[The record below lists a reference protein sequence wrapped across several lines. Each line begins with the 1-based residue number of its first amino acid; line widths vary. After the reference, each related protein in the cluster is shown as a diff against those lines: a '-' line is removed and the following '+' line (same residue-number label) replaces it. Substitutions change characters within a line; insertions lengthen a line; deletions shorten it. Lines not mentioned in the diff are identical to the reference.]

1 MTVRELVV
9 ISGKGGTGKTS
20 IVASLAALS
29 GTSVLADCDVDA
41 ADLHLILS
49 PAVQKEGDF
58 IGGLVALTDQNK
70 CTQCGKCAEVCRF
83 DAFQENYEVDPIAC
97 EGCGV
102 CERICPVSAVS
113 MIDRISGRW
122 FISETR
128 FGPMV
133 HARLG
138 LAEGNSG
145 KLVTILRKEARRI
158 AQERNSQLI
167 ISDGSPGIGCPVI
180 ASIAGASSVLVVTEP
195 TVSGIHDLERVAEL
209 TAHFNIRTFVCINKA
224 DINNSNTLSI
234 RNLARARNFNVV
246 AEIPYDTA
254 FTRAQ
259 MKGLSI
265 IEAENGETADA
276 IRSMWETMKC
286 EIL

>member
-1 MTVRELVV
+1 
-9 ISGKGGTGKTS
+9 
-20 IVASLAALS
+20 
-29 GTSVLADCDVDA
+29 
-41 ADLHLILS
+41 
-49 PAVQKEGDF
+49 
-58 IGGLVALTDQNK
+58 
-70 CTQCGKCAEVCRF
+70 
-83 DAFQENYEVDPIAC
+83 
-97 EGCGV
+97 
-102 CERICPVSAVS
+102 
-113 MIDRISGRW
+113 
-122 FISETR
+122 
-128 FGPMV
+128 
-133 HARLG
+133 
-138 LAEGNSG
+138 
-145 KLVTILRKEARRI
+145 
-158 AQERNSQLI
+158 
-167 ISDGSPGIGCPVI
+167 
-180 ASIAGASSVLVVTEP
+180 VLVVTEP